1 MLKAILISVAIFLLA
16 LLLEASIGISWNMSG
31 IGTLFAVVSIGG
43 FLLYA
48 VEKKK

>member
-1 MLKAILISVAIFLLA
+1 MLKAILLSVAIFFIA
-16 LLLEASIGISWNMSG
+16 LLLEASIGISWNMAG

-48 VEKKK
+48 IEKKR

>member
-1 MLKAILISVAIFLLA
+1 MLKAILVPVAVFFIA
-16 LLLEASIGISWNMSG
+16 LLLEASAGIHWNMAG

-48 VEKKK
+48 IEKKR